1 MSKST
6 VIIDV
11 YNSCKIPTRD
21 IEVAKKINAFFKNN
35 IQAVSDGIINTT
47 LKISGSVRDDI
58 ASCYRL
64 SSSHWDKIKKSP
76 EYSKFANSA
85 SVLKLGLLISYI
97 ETGSRVFLVFLFM
110 LDFSARMPKYFKRDY
125 DRAIMRYTLENSA
138 DDRTDFKRYGMSLIT
153 VVNKKVD
160 TYIAKFGKEL
170 SMKNIDDKTL
180 RLLLQSILTRM
191 NAMVKAISQKYYKNF
206 YDKDVKIMIQYSKTA
221 DGKQV
226 LSPVNVIES
235 VRERAIDNLAYPS
248 DSILKMAGFVTSG
261 NLEISTQRG
270 MIIKFW
276 RDIQSNLVKVSN
288 MILDDWIK
296 RVGSRIS
303 IKAFRTEFLRT
314 MSIARNVAYI
324 MNEIDATVNI
334 LISKANPTIRIE
346 RIEFRK
352 KIYLYLL
359 ANMYMQSKDLIN

>member
-11 YNSCKIPTRD
+11 YNACKVPNRD

-47 LKISGSVRDDI
+47 LKISGTIRDDM
-58 ASCYRL
+58 ASSYHL
-64 SSSHWDKIKKSP
+64 STADWKKIQASP

-85 SVLKLGLLISYI
+85 SILKLGLLISYI
-97 ETGSRVFLVFLFM
+97 QTGSRIFLVFLFM
-110 LDFSARMPKYFKRDY
+110 LDYSARMPKYFKRDY
-125 DRAIMRYTLENSA
+125 DRNIMRYTLENSA

-160 TYIAKFGKEL
+160 TYIAKFAKEL
-170 SMKNIDDKTL
+170 SIKNIDDKTL

-206 YDKDVKIMIQYSKTA
+206 YDKDVKIMMQYSKTQ

-235 VRERAIDNLAYPS
+235 VRERSVDNLAYPS
-248 DSILKMAGFVTSG
+248 EVILKMANFVAGG
-261 NLEISTQRG
+261 NLELATERKLLIDY
-270 MIIKFW
+270 W
-276 RDIQSNLVKVSN
+276 RQVQSGLVKVSN

-296 RVGSRIS
+296 RIGSRIS
-303 IKAFRTEFLRT
+303 VKAFRTEFLRT

-324 MNEIDATVNI
+324 MNEIDSIVNT
-334 LISKANPTIRIE
+334 LISKGNPTIKIE

-352 KIYLYLL
+352 RIYLYLL
-359 ANMYMQSKDLIN
+359 ANMYMQSKDLI

>member
-6 VIIDV
+6 VIIDI
-11 YNSCKIPTRD
+11 YNACKVPNRD

-47 LKISGSVRDDI
+47 LKISGTVRDDM
-58 ASCYRL
+58 ASCYHL
-64 SSSHWDKIKKSP
+64 SSSDWDKVKKSP

-85 SVLKLGLLISYI
+85 SILKLGLLVSYI
-97 ETGSRVFLVFLFM
+97 QTGSRIFLVFLFM
-110 LDFSARMPKYFKRDY
+110 LDYSARMPKYFKRDY
-125 DRAIMRYTLENSA
+125 DRNIMRYTLENSA

-170 SMKNIDDKTL
+170 SIKNIDDKTL

-206 YDKDVKIMIQYSKTA
+206 YDKDVKIMMQYSKTQ

-235 VRERAIDNLAYPS
+235 VRERSIDNLAYPS
-248 DSILKMAGFVTSG
+248 ENILKMAGFTIG
-261 NLEISTQRG
+261 GDLELATERKL
-270 MIIKFW
+270 IIDYWKNV
-276 RDIQSNLVKVSN
+276 QSNLVKVSN
-288 MILDDWIK
+288 MILDEWIK
-296 RVGSRIS
+296 RIGSRIS
-303 IKAFRTEFLRT
+303 VKAFRTEFLRT

-324 MNEIDATVNI
+324 MSEIDKLVNI
-334 LISKANPTIRIE
+334 LISKGNSTIKIE

-352 KIYLYLL
+352 RIYLYLL
-359 ANMYMQSKDLIN
+359 ANMYMQSKDLI

>member
-6 VIIDV
+6 VIIDI
-11 YNSCKIPTRD
+11 YNACKVPNRD

-47 LKISGSVRDDI
+47 LKISGTVRDDM
-58 ASCYRL
+58 ASCYHL
-64 SSSHWDKIKKSP
+64 SSSDWDKVKKSP

-85 SVLKLGLLISYI
+85 SILKLGLLISYI
-97 ETGSRVFLVFLFM
+97 QTGSRIFLVFLFM
-110 LDFSARMPKYFKRDY
+110 LDYSARMPKYFKRDY
-125 DRAIMRYTLENSA
+125 DRNIMRYTLENSA

-170 SMKNIDDKTL
+170 SIKNIDDKTL

-206 YDKDVKIMIQYSKTA
+206 YDKDVKIMMQYSKTQ

-235 VRERAIDNLAYPS
+235 VRERSVDNLAYPS
-248 DSILKMAGFVTSG
+248 ENILKMAGFTIG
-261 NLEISTQRG
+261 GDLELATERKL
-270 MIIKFW
+270 IIDYWKNV
-276 RDIQSNLVKVSN
+276 QSNLVKVSN
-288 MILDDWIK
+288 MILDEWIK
-296 RVGSRIS
+296 RIGSRIS
-303 IKAFRTEFLRT
+303 VKAFRTEFLRT

-324 MNEIDATVNI
+324 MSEIDKLVNI
-334 LISKANPTIRIE
+334 LISKGNPTIKIE

-352 KIYLYLL
+352 RIYLYLL
-359 ANMYMQSKDLIN
+359 ANMYMQSKDLI

>member
-11 YNSCKIPTRD
+11 YNECKTASRD

-47 LKISGSVRDDI
+47 LKISGTTRDDI
-58 ASCYRL
+58 ASCYHL
-64 SSSHWDKIKKSP
+64 TPAHWKRIQNSP
-76 EYSKFANSA
+76 EYSKFSQSA

-97 ETGSRVFLVFLFM
+97 QTGSRVFLVFLFM
-110 LDFSARMPKYFKRDY
+110 LDYSARMPKYFKRDY
-125 DRAIMRYTLENSA
+125 DRNIMRYTLENSA

-160 TYIAKFGKEL
+160 TYLAKFKREL
-170 SMKNIDDKTL
+170 SMKNIDDRTL

-206 YDKDVKIMIQYSKTA
+206 YDKDVRIMMQYSKTQ

-226 LSPVNVIES
+226 LSPANVIES

-248 DSILKMAGFVTSG
+248 ESILKMSGFTNA
-261 NLEISTQRG
+261 NLEIAMERKMFIDYFS
-270 MIIKFW
+270 K
-276 RDIQSNLVKVSN
+276 IQSTLVKVSN
-288 MILDDWIK
+288 LILDDWIK
-296 RVGSRIS
+296 RIGVRLS
-303 IKAFRTEFLRT
+303 IRAFRSEFLKT
-314 MSIARNVAYI
+314 MSVARNTAYI
-324 MNEIDATVNI
+324 MSEIDNNI
-334 LISKANPTIRIE
+334 VAKLISLANPTVKIE
-346 RIEFRK
+346 KIEFRK
-352 KIYLYLL
+352 RIYLYLL

>member
-6 VIIDV
+6 VIIDI
-11 YNSCKIPTRD
+11 YNACKVPNRD

-35 IQAVSDGIINTT
+35 IQAVSDGIINAT
-47 LKISGSVRDDI
+47 LKISGIVRDDM
-58 ASCYRL
+58 ASCYHL
-64 SSSHWDKIKKSP
+64 SSSDWDKVKKSP

-85 SVLKLGLLISYI
+85 SILKLGLLISYI
-97 ETGSRVFLVFLFM
+97 QTGSRIFLVFLFM
-110 LDFSARMPKYFKRDY
+110 LDYSARMPKYFKRDY
-125 DRAIMRYTLENSA
+125 DRNIMRYTLENSA

-170 SMKNIDDKTL
+170 SIKNIDDKTL

-206 YDKDVKIMIQYSKTA
+206 YDKDVKIMMQYSKTQ

-235 VRERAIDNLAYPS
+235 VRERSIDNLAYPS
-248 DSILKMAGFVTSG
+248 EAILKMAGFTMSG
-261 NLEISTQRG
+261 DLELATERKL
-270 MIIKFW
+270 IIDYWKNV
-276 RDIQSNLVKVSN
+276 QSNLVKVSN
-288 MILDDWIK
+288 MILDEWIK
-296 RVGSRIS
+296 RIGSRIS
-303 IKAFRTEFLRT
+303 VKAFRTEFLRT

-324 MNEIDATVNI
+324 ISEIDKLVNI
-334 LISKANPTIRIE
+334 LISKGNLTIKIE

-352 KIYLYLL
+352 RIYLYLL
-359 ANMYMQSKDLIN
+359 ANMYMQSKDLI